1 MSISTLNHPAFP
13 ADHQYQEYPE
23 YRDYVRRLKCVACS
37 HTHNKDAD
45 GNPVEKYDEPPL
57 LMSVSDPH
65 HVKSRGA
72 GGPDAENMVP
82 LCRAHHSELHQIGVT
97 EFQLRYNLDLKSLAI
112 YVYRTFLDQLQ
123 GTDYAAKVLAR
134 HRLLESR
141 LYAINMGA
149 LEIGQMLEAMQNER
163 LGDKTGF
170 QWMGFNNFEAYCSA
184 PVESGGLGMN
194 PRTAYRCLAFAR
206 VDADADI
213 NREDLVEL
221 GATKANIIKQLID
234 RAENAEEKQDI
245 VRTAKSLSQT
255 DLIAFRN
262 DQLGLPDPRTSAH
275 NRVLSELSTI
285 FDSIGLERPEQ
296 GALESMAWRLIEAVQ
311 NRKGYRSE

>member
-1 MSISTLNHPAFP
+1 
-13 ADHQYQEYPE
+13 
-23 YRDYVRRLKCVACS
+23 
-37 HTHNKDAD
+37 
-45 GNPVEKYDEPPL
+45 
-57 LMSVSDPH
+57 MSVSDPH

-163 LGDKTGF
+163 LGCVDAGACDESAEAGRCVWF
-170 QWMGFNNFEAYCSA
+170 MGADAAEPINCMTWYDARAYCQWSGLRLPSEA
-184 PVESGGLGMN
+184 EWEKAARGTDGRSYPWGEQVDRSRANYKGGYGRAIAVGSYPDGISPYGVYEMGGNVWEWVADWYDANYYSESGRNNPAGPSLGTHRVLRGGSWCFLSSAMRSAHRE
-194 PRTAYRCLAFAR
+194 PYDPEITDTDIGFRCAR
-206 VDADADI
+206 
-213 NREDLVEL
+213 
-221 GATKANIIKQLID
+221 
-234 RAENAEEKQDI
+234 NAE
-245 VRTAKSLSQT
+245 
-255 DLIAFRN
+255 
-262 DQLGLPDPRTSAH
+262 
-275 NRVLSELSTI
+275 
-285 FDSIGLERPEQ
+285 
-296 GALESMAWRLIEAVQ
+296 
-311 NRKGYRSE
+311 